1 MRGRVGFKDEI
12 TAINIYNKY
21 PQLME
26 EQISRL
32 ENELKLSWEEQSE
45 DLKELDEKARK
56 VQLILR
62 QRLTNIVFDL
72 VD

>member
-1 MRGRVGFKDEI
+1 
-12 TAINIYNKY
+12 
-21 PQLME
+21 ME